1 MTQAQKHIPWSWIA
15 LGVAVIGLFVAS
27 RFLPLGVW
35 IETFSEW
42 VKGKGALGVVLF
54 VLAYIVGT
62 VLFLP
67 GSLMTI
73 SAGVVFGL
81 GWGILIALCSATVGA
96 SLSFLIGRYVARE
109 AIKKRA
115 DQNKK
120 FKAVDEAIGD
130 QGWKVVGLLRLSPVV
145 PFNLANYFFGV
156 TRVDFWPYVLA
167 SFVGMAPGS
176 ALYVYLG
183 YAGKATLSGKS
194 EHSAVEVVFL
204 AVGLAAT
211 VAVSVYVTRLAKKKL
226 AQTH

>member
-1 MTQAQKHIPWSWIA
+1 M
-15 LGVAVIGLFVAS
+15 AVLGLFVAS

-35 IETFSEW
+35 LETFSEW
-42 VKGKGALGVVLF
+42 IKGQGALGVVLF
-54 VLAYIVGT
+54 ALAYVVGT
-62 VLFLP
+62 VLFFP

-73 SAGVVFGL
+73 AAGVVFGI
-81 GWGILIALCSATVGA
+81 GWGIVIALCSATVGA
-96 SLSFLIGRYVARE
+96 SLSFLIGRYVARK

-120 FKAVDEAIGD
+120 FKAVDEAIGE

-156 TRVDFWPYVLA
+156 TRVAFWPYVLA
-167 SFVGMAPGS
+167 SFVAMAPGT

-183 YAGKATLSGKS
+183 YAGKATLGGKS
-194 EHSAVEVVFL
+194 EHTTVEYVFL

-211 VAVSVYVTRLAKKKL
+211 VAVSVYITRLAKKKL
-226 AQTH
+226 EKTH